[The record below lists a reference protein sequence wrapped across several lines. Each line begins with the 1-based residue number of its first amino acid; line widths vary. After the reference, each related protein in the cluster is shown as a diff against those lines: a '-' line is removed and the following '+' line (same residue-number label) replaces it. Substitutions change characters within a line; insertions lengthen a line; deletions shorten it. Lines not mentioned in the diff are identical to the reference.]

1 MSHFEAPRES
11 ALFEAKQARISYL
24 IQSAVAED
32 LDKGFVIGDYYEV
45 VATLC
50 KVARLL

>member
-1 MSHFEAPRES
+1 MSDLEAPRES
-11 ALFEAKQARISYL
+11 ALFEAKQARIGDL

-32 LDKGFVIGDYYEV
+32 HDKGFVIGDYHEV
-45 VATLC
+45 VAILC